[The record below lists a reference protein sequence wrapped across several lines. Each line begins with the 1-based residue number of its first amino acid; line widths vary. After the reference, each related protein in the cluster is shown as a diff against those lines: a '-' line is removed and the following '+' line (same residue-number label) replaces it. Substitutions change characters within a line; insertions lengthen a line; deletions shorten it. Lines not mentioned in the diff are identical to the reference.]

1 VIVAASGNPDWVAAD
16 LVAQAEHDPDA
27 RSILVTWKR
36 TFAARVARAV
46 QRRSVGRSIVK
57 QSLARHGAIVIAPGE
72 TEAMAVSN
80 QLAPEHLVVERDS
93 LLRGPIVAG
102 AVFVGRYT
110 AQAAGDYATGS
121 NHVLP
126 TAGAARSRGGLHAA
140 DFVRVMAVQRV
151 TRDGLARLAPTIV
164 ALARAEGLDA
174 HAESIEVRLS

>member
-1 VIVAASGNPDWVAAD
+1 
-16 LVAQAEHDPDA
+16 
-27 RSILVTWKR
+27 
-36 TFAARVARAV
+36 
-46 QRRSVGRSIVK
+46 
-57 QSLARHGAIVIAPGE
+57 
-72 TEAMAVSN
+72 MAVSN

-102 AVFVGRYT
+102 AVFVGRFT